1 MRYVIKVAYDGTAY
15 GGWQIQNNSVTVQ
28 EKLTQA
34 LNNVIGGGVTV
45 KASGRTDAGVHAAGQ
60 ICHFDAM
67 TTIPPEKIAD
77 ALNTVLPQDISVLAS
92 AAAPDGFD
100 AQSSAKRKTYL
111 YRLYSSRYPNP
122 LKERYAVRIN
132 NGLDYGKLAQAAAF
146 FEGEHDFKAY
156 CSSGSSVKTTVRRI
170 YSVNV
175 DVRADGNETD
185 VEIRVTGNGFLY
197 NMVRTLVGTMLF
209 YASDIIDEGRILRS
223 LRAGDRDAV
232 GKTMPAKGLVLE
244 SVDYGTVL
252 F

>member
-1 MRYVIKVAYDGTAY
+1 MESLFI
-15 GGWQIQNNSVTVQ
+15 
-28 EKLTQA
+28 
-34 LNNVIGGGVTV
+34 
-45 KASGRTDAGVHAAGQ
+45 
-60 ICHFDAM
+60 
-67 TTIPPEKIAD
+67 

-223 LRAGDRDAV
+223 LREGDRDAV

>member
-1 MRYVIKVAYDGTAY
+1 M
-15 GGWQIQNNSVTVQ
+15 
-28 EKLTQA
+28 
-34 LNNVIGGGVTV
+34 
-45 KASGRTDAGVHAAGQ
+45 
-60 ICHFDAM
+60 
-67 TTIPPEKIAD
+67 
-77 ALNTVLPQDISVLAS
+77 
-92 AAAPDGFD
+92 
-100 AQSSAKRKTYL
+100 
-111 YRLYSSRYPNP
+111 
-122 LKERYAVRIN
+122 
-132 NGLDYGKLAQAAAF
+132 DYGKLAQAAEF

-223 LRAGDRDAV
+223 LREGDRDAV